1 MFMLTRHKMCLLV
14 CLLYASLV
22 QAQNL
27 TLADLVK
34 QAKAKQQ
41 QNLLAKS
48 ATPTDDSVKFKNT
61 AVSDAPDN
69 NDEPALWSITGLND
83 QYVAEV
89 IYKGAVHILRLTDGD
104 RVVGPWVIERFGKKG
119 LYLVHAQQP
128 MAGNVKVGLFLP
140 APAVGSSLERDAAA
154 LLPSPPSFMP
164 DARPR
169 TYRASSGAADSV
181 EKVMPQEVFQA
192 ADKSSNNLSISVTPS
207 GKQP

>member
-1 MFMLTRHKMCLLV
+1 MFLQTRHKIYLFV
-14 CLLYASLV
+14 CLLGAGLA

-34 QAKAKQQ
+34 QAKTKQQ

-48 ATPTDDSVKFKNT
+48 ATPTDGSDKLKNT
-61 AVSDAPDN
+61 AVSDAPDS

-89 IYKGAVHILRLTDGD
+89 IYKGSVHILRLTDGD
-104 RVVGPWVIERFGKKG
+104 RFVGPWVIERFGKKG
-119 LYLVHAQQP
+119 LYMVQAKQP
-128 MAGNVKVGLFLP
+128 MVGNVKVGLFLP

-154 LLPSPPSFMP
+154 LLPSPPAFMP

-169 TYRASSGAADSV
+169 AYRASSGAADSV

-192 ADKSSNNLSISVTPS
+192 ADKSSNNLSIAVTPS

>member
-1 MFMLTRHKMCLLV
+1 MFMLTRHKMFLFV
-14 CLLYASLV
+14 CLLSASLA

-128 MAGNVKVGLFLP
+128 MGGNVKVGLFLP

-154 LLPSPPSFMP
+154 LLPSPPAFMP

-192 ADKSSNNLSISVTPS
+192 ADKSSNNLSIAVTPS